1 MSNVMDLNLIQT
13 FLVVAEFQSYTKAAE
28 QLGLTQPAVSA
39 AIKRLEQVVDK
50 QLFVK
55 KGRGITLTSA
65 AYQLLPQFEQA
76 VSIIDNAI
84 TEKKHFEVYCSEI
97 LLHIMDPIKN
107 TIFYESPPEKYI
119 LFELLRQQKADL
131 VIDTVITKDAAFV
144 MEEAYEEKAV
154 VICREQHP
162 RIQGSLSKEQFY
174 DETHCLFSGKWNNM
188 SGFEQ
193 LAQETILER
202 KVELVTSSLAGMALY
217 VAQRDCLGLV
227 SQSFANKW
235 SKALKL
241 QVLPCPISI
250 RTVPYK
256 FVYHKR
262 ELNNPAHIALRER
275 IKTHL
280 TAVHYEPI
288 SL

>member
-1 MSNVMDLNLIQT
+1 MDLNLIQT

-39 AIKRLEQVVDK
+39 AIKHLEQVVDK

-154 VICREQHP
+154 IICREQHP

>member
-1 MSNVMDLNLIQT
+1 MDLNLIQT

-154 VICREQHP
+154 IICREQHP

-280 TAVHYEPI
+280 TTVHYEPI

>member
-55 KGRGITLTSA
+55 KGRGIALTST
-65 AYQLLPQFEQA
+65 AYQLLPQFQQA
-76 VSIIDNAI
+76 VNIIDNAI
-84 TEKKHFEVYCSEI
+84 SDKNHFEVCCSEI

-107 TIFYESPPEKYI
+107 TIFYESPPEKFL
-119 LFELLRQQKADL
+119 LFELLRQQKVDL
-131 VIDTVITKDAAFV
+131 VIDTVITKDAAFII
-144 MEEAYEEKAV
+144 EDAYEEEAV
-154 VICREQHP
+154 IICRENHP
-162 RIQGSLSKEQFY
+162 RVQGTLTKEQFY
-174 DETHCLFSGKWNNM
+174 EETHCLFSGKWNNM

-193 LAQETILER
+193 LAKETIQER
-202 KVELVTSSLAGMALY
+202 KVDLITSSLAGMALY
-217 VAQRDCLGLV
+217 VAQRDSLGIV

-235 SKALKL
+235 RKALKL
-241 QVLPCPISI
+241 QILSCPISI
-250 RTVPYK
+250 RSIPYK

-262 ELNNPAHIALRER
+262 EVNNPAHIALREK
-275 IKTHL
+275 IKANL
-280 TAVHYEPI
+280 TAAHYEPV

>member
-1 MSNVMDLNLIQT
+1 MDLNLIQT

-55 KGRGITLTSA
+55 KGRGIALTST
-65 AYQLLPQFEQA
+65 AYQLLPQFQQA
-76 VSIIDNAI
+76 VNIIDNAI
-84 TEKKHFEVYCSEI
+84 SDKNHFEVCCSEI

-107 TIFYESPPEKYI
+107 TIFYESPPEKFL
-119 LFELLRQQKADL
+119 LFELLRQQKVDL
-131 VIDTVITKDAAFV
+131 VIDTVITKDAAFII
-144 MEEAYEEKAV
+144 EDAYEEEAV
-154 VICREQHP
+154 IICRENHP
-162 RIQGSLSKEQFY
+162 RVQGTLTKEQFY
-174 DETHCLFSGKWNNM
+174 EETHCLFSGKWNNM

-193 LAQETILER
+193 LAKETIQER
-202 KVELVTSSLAGMALY
+202 KVDLITSSLAGMALY
-217 VAQRDCLGLV
+217 VAQRDSLGIV

-235 SKALKL
+235 RKALKL
-241 QVLPCPISI
+241 QILSCPISI
-250 RTVPYK
+250 RSIPYK

-262 ELNNPAHIALRER
+262 EVNNPAHIALREK
-275 IKTHL
+275 IKAYL
-280 TAVHYEPI
+280 TAAHYEPV